1 MSAHTIAVLG
11 GGSFG
16 TAIAN
21 MAASNRL
28 DTYLWMRNA
37 ERAQACQESR
47 ENSTYLP
54 GYQLHQKLQVTS
66 DLDFVLE
73 QADLVF
79 ISVPS
84 KSFRE
89 LARRVAPL
97 IKAGTPVISTTKGI
111 EVEGFTMMSQILEQE
126 IPQAKI
132 GVLSGPNFASEMV
145 RGQITGSVIASEHEE
160 LQETVQE
167 IFSSSSYRVYRN
179 SDLYGVELAGA
190 LKNIYA
196 IVSGMAEALGSGK
209 NTQAMLLTRSLA
221 EMGRFSRELGADP
234 LTFLGL
240 AGVGDLILTCT
251 SNQSRNFRAGF
262 ALGQG
267 KSLDQ
272 AIEEI
277 GQVVEGI
284 NTLKT
289 VHKKAAELDVYM
301 PLVQGLYAILF
312 EGQNIRRVV
321 SRLMT
326 GEMSYDVD
334 AHAEDSGENNSE
346 ANGEKNG

>member
-1 MSAHTIAVLG
+1 MSAPTVVVLG

-21 MAASNRL
+21 MSALNRL
-28 DTYLWMRNA
+28 NTYLWMRDA
-37 ERAQACQESR
+37 ERAETCQKTR
-47 ENSTYLP
+47 ENARYLP
-54 GYQLHQKLQVTS
+54 GYTLHDSLKISS
-66 DLDFVLE
+66 DLEAVLALADF
-73 QADLVF
+73 VF

-84 KSFRE
+84 RSFRE
-89 LARRVAPL
+89 LARRISPL
-97 IKAGTPVISTTKGI
+97 IKDGTPVISTTKGI
-111 EVEGFTMMSQILEQE
+111 EVESFKLMSQILQEE
-126 IPQAKI
+126 IPQAHV
-132 GVLSGPNFASEMV
+132 GVLSGPNFAREMV
-145 RGQITGSVIASEHEE
+145 KGQITGSVIASQHEH
-160 LQETVQE
+160 VQE
-167 IFSSSSYRVYRN
+167 AVQSIFSSSSYRVYRN
-179 SDLYGVELAGA
+179 ADCFGVELAGA

-196 IVSGMAEALGSGK
+196 IVSGMAEALGTGK

-234 LTFLGL
+234 MTFLGL

-251 SNQSRNFRAGF
+251 SDQSRNFRAGY

-267 KSLDQ
+267 KTLDE

-289 VHKKAAELDVYM
+289 VHKKAAEMGVYM
-301 PLVQGLYAILF
+301 PLVQGLYAIIF

-326 GEMSYDVD
+326 GEMTYDVD
-334 AHAEDSGENNSE
+334 DHNVN
-346 ANGEKNG
+346 

>member
-1 MSAHTIAVLG
+1 MTVPTIAVLG

-21 MAASNRL
+21 MAALNRIPSL
-28 DTYLWMRNA
+28 LWMRNK
-37 ERAQACQESR
+37 ERAQQCQETR
-47 ENSTYLP
+47 ENATYLP
-54 GYQLHQKLQVTS
+54 GYELHDGLEISS
-66 DLDFVLE
+66 DLESVLARADMVFV
-73 QADLVF
+73 
-79 ISVPS
+79 SVPS
-84 KSFRE
+84 RSFRE
-89 LARRVAPL
+89 LCSHISPL
-97 IKAGTPVISTTKGI
+97 IKPDTPVISTTKGI
-111 EVEGFTMMSQILEQE
+111 EVETFKLMSQILEEE
-126 IPQAKI
+126 IPQAHI
-132 GVLSGPNFASEMV
+132 GVLSGPNFAKEMV
-145 RGQITGSVIASEHEE
+145 RGQITGSVIASEHDDV
-160 LQETVQE
+160 QATVQE

-179 SDLYGVELAGA
+179 ADRYGVELAGA

-196 IVSGMAEALGSGK
+196 IVSGMAEALGTGK

-251 SNQSRNFRAGF
+251 SDQSRNFRAGY

-267 KSLDQ
+267 KSLDE
-272 AIEEI
+272 AVEEI

-289 VHKKAAELDVYM
+289 VHAKAEAMDVYM
-301 PLVQGLYAILF
+301 PLVQGLYAIVF

-321 SRLMT
+321 TRLMT
-326 GEMSYDVD
+326 GELSYDVD
-334 AHAEDSGENNSE
+334 AHHE
-346 ANGEKNG
+346 ANNEK